1 MTPPEDPILEVGR
14 IKVVP
19 DSYEVYVDRE
29 RVELTL
35 TQFRLLSAMA
45 RRPGWVLTAEQFRE
59 RFGKGGGGVSPPGSR
74 SVKHHIA
81 ALRRK
86 LGPAAWQV
94 QTVRGEGYRL
104 THISTP
110 STGDPRSKSA
120 DPAD

>member
-1 MTPPEDPILEVGR
+1 MTPPADPILEVGR

-19 DSYEVYVDRE
+19 ESYEVYVDRE

-59 RFGKGGGGVSPPGSR
+59 RLGTDRGRSVHGSR

-81 ALRRK
+81 ALRRR
-86 LGPAAWQV
+86 LGSAGWQV

-104 THISTP
+104 VEEQGERAVQLPPRPT
-110 STGDPRSKSA
+110 DPV
-120 DPAD
+120 